1 LKYACYF
8 LKLLKPCGFRFGFG
22 FGGGAFGGVGLRRG
36 QRGCQEGEHQGEAV
50 AVEVA
55 MAVHD
60 LKLLWLFFLKAWG
73 VGFRGP
79 VSGVMRVFVG
89 IG

>member
-1 LKYACYF
+1 
-8 LKLLKPCGFRFGFG
+8 
-22 FGGGAFGGVGLRRG
+22 
-36 QRGCQEGEHQGEAV
+36 
-50 AVEVA
+50 VEVA